1 MSTATPEQLA
11 ELERLREIA
20 REHAATHC
28 RKCSHAYYST
38 NQDGEPVCD
47 DCGWMP

>member
-1 MSTATPEQLA
+1 MSAATPEQHA
-11 ELERLREIA
+11 ELERQREIA
-20 REHAATHC
+20 REYANTHC
-28 RKCSHAYYST
+28 PKCNHPHTYT